1 MKLFPISPELT
12 LKGKWAIILIII
24 ILILWMSEYKVV
36 SN

>member
-12 LKGKWAIILIII
+12 LKGKWAEVI
-24 ILILWMSEYKVV
+24 ILILWMSENKVV